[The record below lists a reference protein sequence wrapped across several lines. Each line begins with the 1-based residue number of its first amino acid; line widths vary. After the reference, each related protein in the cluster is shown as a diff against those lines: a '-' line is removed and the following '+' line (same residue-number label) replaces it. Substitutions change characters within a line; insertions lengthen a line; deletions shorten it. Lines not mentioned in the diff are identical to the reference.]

1 MGILSKAA
9 RAAKLAKKAAESAKQ
24 AAKLVD
30 EYESVGGSGAVAS
43 RANRT
48 ASGKARMDAAAA
60 QDAGASAKRS
70 RRANAAA
77 AMVTPK
83 KGSIAKKTTASATDI
98 KQATEVNTLSKYI
111 RELKD
116 ASNGSPNESQKM
128 RLTMAEKKL
137 KKLEKEQSAEVTR
150 AGNKIAQAA
159 SDRKAKAKK
168 ISLKPAPFEYARGGS
183 VSKKKY

>member
-1 MGILSKAA
+1 MSILSKAA

-43 RANRT
+43 KANRA

-70 RRANAAA
+70 RGANAAA
-77 AMVTPK
+77 AKVTPK
-83 KGSIAKKTTASATDI
+83 KGSIAKKTIASATAI
-98 KQATEVNTLSKYI
+98 KQATTKNAVSKYI
-111 RELKD
+111 RDIKD

-128 RLTMAEKKL
+128 RLAMAEKKL
-137 KKLEKEQSAEVTR
+137 KEIEKEQSAEVTR
-150 AGNKIAQAA
+150 AGNKSAQAA
-159 SDRKAKAKK
+159 SDRKAPKK
-168 ISLKPAPFEYARGGS
+168 
-183 VSKKKY
+183 

>member
-1 MGILSKAA
+1 MSILSKAA

-24 AAKLVD
+24 AAKLAG

-43 RANRT
+43 KANRA

-60 QDAGASAKRS
+60 QGAVASEKRT
-70 RRANAAA
+70 RRANETSAK
-77 AMVTPK
+77 VTPK
-83 KGSIAKKTTASATDI
+83 KGSIAKKTMVSATDI
-98 KQATEVNTLSKYI
+98 KQAATANALNKYI
-111 RELKD
+111 RDIKD

-128 RLTMAEKKL
+128 RLAMAEKKL
-137 KKLEKEQSAEVTR
+137 KDIENEDSAKVTR
-150 AGNKIAQAA
+150 AANKSAQAA

-168 ISLKPAPFEYARGGS
+168 ISLKPASFEYARGGS

>member
-83 KGSIAKKTTASATDI
+83 KGSIAKKTIASATAI
-98 KQATEVNTLSKYI
+98 KQATTKNAVSKYI
-111 RELKD
+111 RDIKD

-128 RLTMAEKKL
+128 RLAMAEKKL
-137 KKLEKEQSAEVTR
+137 KEIEKEQSAEVAS
-150 AGNKIAQAA
+150 AGRKSAQSAR
-159 SDRKAKAKK
+159 DRKAPKV
-168 ISLKPAPFEYARGGS
+168 SLKPAPFEYARGGS